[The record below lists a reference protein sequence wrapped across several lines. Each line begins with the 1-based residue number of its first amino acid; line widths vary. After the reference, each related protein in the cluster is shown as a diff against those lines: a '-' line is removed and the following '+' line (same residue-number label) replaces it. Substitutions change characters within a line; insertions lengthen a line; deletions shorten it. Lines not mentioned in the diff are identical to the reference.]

1 LLHAI
6 GDAVPR
12 LRRPF
17 FNSLPAKIMFKTLT
31 TLILSALMLA
41 ACGGGGGG
49 DTTQNTFTF
58 NNNTDGTSFSC
69 PTKATL
75 DQCTAGS
82 CGECTCTK
90 GCASSSTKVKLS
102 VILAD
107 TNLKLNQQTD
117 LTLKL
122 DNKADVAQT
131 VKFKLV
137 TPSGPVGYSVAVPF
151 SNGCKTL
158 SQTIGGNTIAATV
171 VVPANNSVLACEFK
185 LRKTF
190 TVTGSP
196 LAFTLE
202 DLDKVELEG
211 SLPVVNV
218 TP

>member
-1 LLHAI
+1 
-6 GDAVPR
+6 
-12 LRRPF
+12 
-17 FNSLPAKIMFKTLT
+17 MFKTLT
-31 TLILSALMLA
+31 TLILSTLMLV

-49 DTTQNTFTF
+49 NDSSDNNTNTNTQNVFTF

-69 PTKATL
+69 PSKATL

-82 CGECTCTK
+82 CGQCTCTK
-90 GCASSSTKVKLS
+90 GCTSTKVKLS

-122 DNKADVAQT
+122 DNKADVVQT
-131 VKFKLV
+131 AKFKLL
-137 TPSGPVGYSVAVPF
+137 TPTGPAGYSLSVPF

-171 VVPANNSVLACEFK
+171 VVPASNSVLPCEFK

-190 TVTGSP
+190 TVTGSA
-196 LAFTLE
+196 LTFTLE